1 MADGMDTIA
10 PSAAPEKERTAEAR
24 KTRSPLT
31 RRDFLIKANAGAVA
45 VGLATGVGFASP
57 LAPSPA
63 PDPSSTAPPAAGTT
77 PHPASATRVAAV
89 PVKATSLSRRRVTLN
104 IDGRNY
110 EVDVDV
116 RESLWETMNYQ
127 LGLSNANLG
136 CDRGECGAC
145 AVLVDGRPVNS
156 CSMLSARLGH
166 GQKILTVGG
175 ITHGTGPDG
184 LHAVQRALWLE
195 GGFQCGLCT
204 RGFVMA
210 AYALLQKNRNPSDE
224 QIRQAL
230 AGNICRCGEYPK
242 IISAVKKAAA
252 ELRGERVTYAAPLL
266 AAATLAVAST
276 PAGASASRQFEFAI
290 ALSTIELMDSYASDL
305 KQRPG
310 VLDVSGSE
318 RTITVVWDSTKLDE
332 ARVRQLL
339 ADTGHAVKP

>member
-1 MADGMDTIA
+1 MADGTDTLA
-10 PSAAPEKERTAEAR
+10 PSAAPEEEKAEAA

-31 RRDFLIKANAGAVA
+31 RRDFLITANAGAVA

-57 LAPSPA
+57 LAPEPTTTTA
-63 PDPSSTAPPAAGTT
+63 SSATAKAAPAARTT
-77 PHPASATRVAAV
+77 AMPLRTLTP
-89 PVKATSLSRRRVTLN
+89 SRRHVTLN
-104 IDGRNY
+104 IDGHDY
-110 EVDVDV
+110 EVEVDV

-127 LGLSNANLG
+127 LGLSNSNLG

-156 CSMLSARLGH
+156 CSMLSARLNR

-175 ITHGTGPDG
+175 ITHGSGPGG

-210 AYALLQKNRNPSDE
+210 AYALLQKNRNPNDE

-252 ELRGERVTYAAPLL
+252 ELRGERVTYAAPLV
-266 AAATLAVAST
+266 AAATLTVASA
-276 PAGASASRQFEFAI
+276 PASASASRQFEFAI

-310 VLDVSGSE
+310 ILDVSGSE